1 MNYCRVDK
9 SAKPTGKYV
18 LLDRSFEALYQNLD
32 DIKALRIQRAVDELD
47 NIYFLKDKRT
57 LNELFAE
64 QEVLV
69 DRLLDN
75 FAADEDNFTPYEME
89 EVIARL
95 SNLLKRISL

>member
-47 NIYFLKDKRT
+47 NIYFLKDKRA

-69 DRLLDN
+69 DGLLDN
-75 FAADEDNFTPYEME
+75 FSADEDNFTPYEME